1 VPDWYSK
8 TVSSLSDRI
17 TASKLMTSGKLNGRP
32 SPGRLNMFFYD
43 PKLKKQLPY
52 YDTFPLVLP
61 LETIP
66 GGFMGMNF
74 HYIRPVQRISL
85 LQQLTKSMLLVV

>member
-1 VPDWYSK
+1 MPSILDPLVDKQGGIRKSASWYSK

-66 GGFMGMNF
+66 
-74 HYIRPVQRISL
+74 
-85 LQQLTKSMLLVV
+85 